1 MKVLQLCIKP
11 PFPPVDGG
19 TLAMNSITQGLLDA
33 GCEVRVLSMCSD
45 KHPVQ
50 ESQVTDEYREATRF
64 EAVHVDLGIHPIDAG
79 VAWLCGESYHVKR
92 FKSKDFAASLAK
104 VLREETFDVVHLES
118 IFLTPYVPMIRRL
131 SHAAV
136 ILRAHNVENQI
147 WHRIAHSER
156 NPLKRGYLKHLSLT
170 LRAYE
175 HEHLNDYDGIVSI
188 TENDAEY
195 FRKAG
200 CRKAVVSIPFGITP
214 QVPDNVVEEP
224 DTLFHLGSMDWLPN
238 QEGVRWF
245 IERVW
250 PMVHARMPHWTLY
263 LAGRKMPDSLMRLE
277 MEGVK
282 VVGEVADATYFIA
295 SKQINVVPL
304 LSGSGIRV
312 KIIEAMSL
320 GKTVI
325 STSVGA
331 QGIGCTDG
339 VHLLLADTPE
349 AFASQIQRC
358 VDDPEFCREIGR
370 NAYNFIVEAY
380 STETLT
386 RRLLEF
392 YEKRI
397 NLK

>member
-1 MKVLQLCIKP
+1 
-11 PFPPVDGG
+11 
-19 TLAMNSITQGLLDA
+19 
-33 GCEVRVLSMCSD
+33 
-45 KHPVQ
+45 
-50 ESQVTDEYREATRF
+50 
-64 EAVHVDLGIHPIDAG
+64 
-79 VAWLCGESYHVKR
+79 
-92 FKSKDFAASLAK
+92 
-104 VLREETFDVVHLES
+104 
-118 IFLTPYVPMIRRL
+118 
-131 SHAAV
+131 
-136 ILRAHNVENQI
+136 
-147 WHRIAHSER
+147 
-156 NPLKRGYLKHLSLT
+156 
-170 LRAYE
+170 
-175 HEHLNDYDGIVSI
+175 
-188 TENDAEY
+188 
-195 FRKAG
+195 
-200 CRKAVVSIPFGITP
+200 
-214 QVPDNVVEEP
+214 
-224 DTLFHLGSMDWLPN
+224 
-238 QEGVRWF
+238 
-245 IERVW
+245 
-250 PMVHARMPHWTLY
+250 
-263 LAGRKMPDSLMRLE
+263 MPDSLMRLE

-358 VDDPEFCREIGR
+358 VDDPEFCREVGR

-386 RRLLEF
+386 RRLLDF